1 MVWGPMDIQ
10 TYRTVVLPHA
20 AERYKPPQNHPQNNG
35 GSGFN
40 LIIASQKNLIST
52 QT

>member
-1 MVWGPMDIQ
+1 MLLNGISH
-10 TYRTVVLPHA
+10 R
-20 AERYKPPQNHPQNNG
+20 QNHPQNNG

-40 LIIASQKNLIST
+40 QIIASQKNLIST